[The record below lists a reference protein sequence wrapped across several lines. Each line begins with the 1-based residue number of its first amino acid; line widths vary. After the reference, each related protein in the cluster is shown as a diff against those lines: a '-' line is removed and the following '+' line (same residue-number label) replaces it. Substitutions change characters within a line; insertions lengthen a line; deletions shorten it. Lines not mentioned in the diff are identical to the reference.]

1 MSAKKIICYG
11 EILWDR
17 FPSGLKP
24 GGAPLNVAYHLKK
37 MGIDSHIISRVGKD
51 MLGKKLLKIIDEWGI
66 SHEFCRVDEN
76 YPTGEVISKVD
87 TINNE
92 VNYEIIAPV
101 AWDFIT
107 KEKAQEIYV
116 QRADA
121 FVFQSLT
128 GRNDCSKK
136 TLYALLEQASYKV
149 FDVNLRPPFYTQT
162 LIKDLMK
169 NADLVKMN
177 LAELQEVISWIKS
190 ESSVENDAVS
200 YIKEHFK
207 IDKIL
212 ITKGNNG
219 ATYYAMDAT
228 YDRSGI
234 AVKVKDTVGSGDAF
248 LAGFLSKIIEGKFAD
263 EAMDQGTLLGAF
275 ITTKEGA
282 CPDYS
287 FEDLKTFR
295 HKHQI

>member
-11 EILWDR
+11 EVLWDR
-17 FPSGLKP
+17 FPCSLKP

-37 MGIDSHIISRVGKD
+37 MGIESHIISRVGKD
-51 MLGKKLLKIIDEWGI
+51 MPGEKLLKIIDDWGI
-66 SHEFCRVDEN
+66 SHEFCRFDEN
-76 YPTGEVISKVD
+76 YPTGEVIAKVD

-92 VNYEIIAPV
+92 VNYEIMTPV

-107 KEKAQEIYV
+107 KEKAQEVYV
-116 QRADA
+116 QKADA

-128 GRNDCSKK
+128 ARNERSRK
-136 TLYALLEQASYKV
+136 TLYALLEEASYKV
-149 FDVNLRPPFYTQT
+149 FDVNLRSPFYTQA

-177 LAELQEVISWIKS
+177 LAELHEIISWIKP
-190 ESSVENDAVS
+190 ELSVESDAVS

-212 ITKGNNG
+212 ITKGNKG

-228 YDRSGI
+228 YERSGI

-248 LAGFLSKIIEGKFAD
+248 LAGFLSKIIEGKSAE
-263 EAMDQGTLLGAF
+263 EAMDQGTLLSAF
-275 ITTKEGA
+275 IATKEGA

-287 FEDLKTFR
+287 LPDLKMF
-295 HKHQI
+295 QNEI